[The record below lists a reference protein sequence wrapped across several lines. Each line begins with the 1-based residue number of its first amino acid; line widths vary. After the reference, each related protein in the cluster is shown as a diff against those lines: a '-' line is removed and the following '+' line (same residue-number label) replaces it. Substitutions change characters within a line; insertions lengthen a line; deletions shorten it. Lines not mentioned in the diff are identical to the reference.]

1 MITDQKINFCLL
13 CSFVKHKNVSRLV
26 LKFCFTFQSMD
37 SCVLCKEEL
46 RSEYVTVGQKGRQTL
61 VTASLQ
67 REDGLDKLLE
77 TIDPLR
83 IHSFCQKNYT
93 CESSIYAEKRKH
105 DDDSSTGLAS
115 ANKQI

>member
-1 MITDQKINFCLL
+1 
-13 CSFVKHKNVSRLV
+13 
-26 LKFCFTFQSMD
+26 MD

-46 RSEYVTVGQKGRQTL
+46 RSECVTVGQKGRQTL

-83 IHSFCQKNYT
+83 INSF
-93 CESSIYAEKRKH
+93 AEKTILVKVL
-105 DDDSSTGLAS
+105 STLKRENMTMIHQLA
-115 ANKQI
+115 KCQ

>member
-1 MITDQKINFCLL
+1 MVHNFFTWNYWNVWLYISRMKKNRT
-13 CSFVKHKNVSRLV
+13 CSFVKPKNVSRLV

-46 RSEYVTVGQKGRQTL
+46 RSECVTVAQKGLRTL

-67 REDGLDKLLE
+67 REDELDKLLE

-83 IHSFCQKNYT
+83 IHSFC
-93 CESSIYAEKRKH
+93 RKKLY
-105 DDDSSTGLAS
+105 S
-115 ANKQI
+115 